1 MTAASAAW
9 CTSSSS
15 TRGPCSCWSGPALLV
30 LAPIGYGVVV
40 TFGLLSLVLIPALLA
55 WKAVGDERT
64 DG

>member
-1 MTAASAAW
+1 M
-9 CTSSSS
+9 
-15 TRGPCSCWSGPALLV
+15 LLV

>member
-1 MTAASAAW
+1 LIAASAAW
-9 CTSSSS
+9 RTSSSG
-15 TRGPCSCWSGPALLV
+15 TRGPCSCWSGPVLLV

-55 WKAVGDERT
+55 WKAVGDERK